1 MVDTPSPDAPSDPPR
16 PLDPARLRQVSQAI
30 NQEYPIVAT
39 VSGVT
44 LLDLDPFRVHAY
56 WSLTARDRD
65 RALEALGE
73 QAGHGRL
80 VLRFRE
86 VNEADGQDG
95 TGAGPRDAF
104 DRPLSGGGG
113 WLEVAVWSPGACY
126 EAELGFTAPDG
137 GWLSLAQSN
146 RVRLPSLSLDTR
158 EAIGLPGPAPV
169 PRTLPSPP
177 APQAPTPAPQDPEP
191 AESAFPDPSL
201 RGDGSPLPPRFPN
214 PRPLEDAD
222 SAARSTPTAA
232 PERVGVSLPPEPLP
246 PIRPAGD
253 RPRLVTPDH
262 PLDLSS
268 ALLGLSSASLGGQTP
283 ALELRAELHL
293 HGRVAPGMELRLLGR
308 RVPVGPDG
316 RFDIRQPIAPEALLL
331 PLLGVQV
338 KDAEE
343 DP

>member
-1 MVDTPSPDAPSDPPR
+1 MVDTPSPDSPSDPPR
-16 PLDPARLRQVSQAI
+16 PLDPARLRQVSQII
-30 NQEYPIVAT
+30 NQEYPMVAT

-65 RALEALGE
+65 RALEALGG
-73 QAGHGRL
+73 QAGHSRL

-86 VNEADGQDG
+86 VNEGDGQDG
-95 TGAGPRDAF
+95 TGPRDAF

-146 RVRLPSLSLDTR
+146 RVRLPPLGLDTR
-158 EAIGLPGPAPV
+158 EAIGLPSPPPV
-169 PRTLPSPP
+169 PLTRPSPP
-177 APQAPTPAPQDPEP
+177 APPAPVPAPLDRDL

-201 RGDGSPLPPRFPN
+201 RGYGPPLAPQFPN
-214 PRPLEDAD
+214 PGPPEDTS
-222 SAARSTPTAA
+222 SAARAIQTSA
-232 PERVGVSLPPEPLP
+232 PERVGLRLPPEPLP
-246 PIRPAGD
+246 PIQPVGD
-253 RPRLVTPDH
+253 RPCLVTPDH

-268 ALLGLSSASLGGQTP
+268 ALLSLSSASLGGQAP
-283 ALELRAELHL
+283 ALELHAELHL
-293 HGRVAPGMELRLLGR
+293 HGRVAPGMDLRLWGR

-331 PLLGVQV
+331 PLLGIQV
-338 KDAEE
+338 KGADE
-343 DP
+343 DS